1 MEGILRCGAIHGFQ
15 LRGGDEVDLWKVRL
29 IYGRERTV
37 KAEQQDVVM
46 MVVLNE
52 DGGGTGKKIK
62 ENQEKR
68 EEGSKEEMK
77 RGRGERK
84 RQSLSL
90 LLGKV
95 M

>member
-1 MEGILRCGAIHGFQ
+1 VA
-15 LRGGDEVDLWKVRL
+15 
-29 IYGRERTV
+29 
-37 KAEQQDVVM
+37 M

-52 DGGGTGKKIK
+52 DGGRTGKKIR

-68 EEGSKEEMK
+68 EEGSKEETK
-77 RGRGERK
+77 RGMGERK